1 LDHHGWALA
10 FDLFGNPCHF
20 RRGKTKPE
28 LTSLMNV
35 TGITAWAYDETVIF
49 RHEVMLRTMSTFR
62 NRVAGI
68 AAAEAAFPRG

>member
-1 LDHHGWALA
+1 
-10 FDLFGNPCHF
+10 
-20 RRGKTKPE
+20 
-28 LTSLMNV
+28 MNV